1 MTARSVTV
9 DVTTEASSVA
19 DEYRQR
25 LERELE
31 EIK

>member
-1 MTARSVTV
+1 MSPKPVTPQPA
-9 DVTTEASSVA
+9 EAQ

-31 EIK
+31 EMQ